1 MDLVA
6 TLWYRP
12 SASSINEEVVT
23 GNEEEEDL
31 TQDEWRP
38 VFEKVV
44 FSGLSPGQKKKQ
56 RAKVEVMIKKEI
68 M

>member
-12 SASSINEEVVT
+12 SASGINEEVIT
-23 GNEEEEDL
+23 GNEEEDV
-31 TQDEWRP
+31 THDEWRP

-56 RAKVEVMIKKEI
+56 RAKVEVMIKKDI